1 MFIHS
6 NLNVHYRLH
15 IRGCLKTRELMVLN
29 VDYNDYNVMI
39 KAKFK
44 KRIHCYV
51 FCK

>member
-6 NLNVHYRLH
+6 NQNVHYGLQV
-15 IRGCLKTRELMVLN
+15 RGCLKNRDLMGLN
-29 VDYNDYNVMI
+29 VNYNDYNVMI

-44 KRIHCYV
+44 RRKHSYM